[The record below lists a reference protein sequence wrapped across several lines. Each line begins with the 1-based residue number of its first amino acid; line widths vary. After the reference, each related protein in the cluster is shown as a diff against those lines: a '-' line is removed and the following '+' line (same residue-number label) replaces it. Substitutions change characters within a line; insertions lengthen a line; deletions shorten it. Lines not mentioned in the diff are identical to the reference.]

1 MFLRYS
7 STTVQNYLTSEW
19 YTSKT
24 GQLYFVSCFKSYKQ
38 EPYVMVKRSPHLPAF
53 DERFVNYGKDKISW
67 IEHLRYTGYKFA
79 VLKNA
84 YAIDIPHPPQCWLVT
99 VRCSGVYMKE
109 FVASL
114 KRNGVNAAAM
124 NVVYRKFKEDLSKTP
139 DRSVVYFCD
148 QSNNKVQVQS
158 ICPVLGFPF
167 GYRTHHYGVI
177 CIGGFHIWVFSSP
190 ISPWNPNSILF
201 ARKQQIPYLL

>member
-1 MFLRYS
+1 
-7 STTVQNYLTSEW
+7 
-19 YTSKT
+19 
-24 GQLYFVSCFKSYKQ
+24 
-38 EPYVMVKRSPHLPAF
+38 
-53 DERFVNYGKDKISW
+53 
-67 IEHLRYTGYKFA
+67 
-79 VLKNA
+79 
-84 YAIDIPHPPQCWLVT
+84 
-99 VRCSGVYMKE
+99 MKE

-148 QSNNKVQVQS
+148 LSNNKVEVQS

-190 ISPWNPNSILF
+190 ISLWNPNSILF
-201 ARKQQIPYLL
+201 ARKQ

>member
-1 MFLRYS
+1 
-7 STTVQNYLTSEW
+7 
-19 YTSKT
+19 
-24 GQLYFVSCFKSYKQ
+24 
-38 EPYVMVKRSPHLPAF
+38 MVKRSPHLPAF

-84 YAIDIPHPPQCWLVT
+84 YAIDIPHPP
-99 VRCSGVYMKE
+99 GVYMKE

-148 QSNNKVQVQS
+148 QSNNKV
-158 ICPVLGFPF
+158 
-167 GYRTHHYGVI
+167 
-177 CIGGFHIWVFSSP
+177 
-190 ISPWNPNSILF
+190 
-201 ARKQQIPYLL
+201 